1 MATELKASAAAVQDG
16 ARPRAPVTA
25 AQKAAHAR
33 RSHYEPS
40 TFLERGTVIPFTT
53 GALAQCRVRLDDRE
67 RLEVVLPGFSG
78 SKGVYVTAFTSLPD
92 ITTLSVH
99 DRTLTEIVSKE
110 KVVTPTGIR
119 RCWLELATTGIGGQE
134 LAELAREEL
143 TRAAEVQVSTRI
155 MLLLDTVRR
164 GGGEIGPELVATMG
178 SPEGRTQVRAMLGGA
193 ASRAS
198 IDAVAV
204 DQHIEEL
211 AALLGTLGLRSL
223 PEPGRLRHLH
233 TRMQEFSHA
242 IDNWGRT
249 TVSDLAH
256 IGRFAAMSA
265 DHSAGIA
272 GRAIAEVDRMLAD
285 PIRLMARWDASQKT
299 FRGYLLRIAWLLD
312 GWDYVLRIW
321 DDAVAERIAIDAAAK
336 EIGRIIPIVP
346 AREVDADAGRRSV
359 ELFREYRSRVRVFE
373 DWLSGDLDEELLA
386 RPERQTAG
394 QGGERR

>member
-1 MATELKASAAAVQDG
+1 MATEVKATVAADGRSAGMRSPAN
-16 ARPRAPVTA
+16 A

-40 TFLERGTVIPFTT
+40 TFLERGTVVPFTT
-53 GALAQCRVRLDDRE
+53 AALAQCRVRLDDRE

-99 DRTLTEIVSKE
+99 DRTLTEVVAKE

-143 TRAAEVQVSTRI
+143 TQAAEVQVSTRI

-164 GGGEIGPELVATMG
+164 GGGEIGPELVARLG
-178 SPEGRTQVRAMLGGA
+178 SPEGRKQVRAMLGGA
-193 ASRAS
+193 ASRVS
-198 IDAVAV
+198 IDAVAI

-211 AALLGTLGLRSL
+211 AAMLGTLGLRSL

-272 GRAIAEVDRMLAD
+272 GRAIAEVDRMLTD
-285 PIRLMARWDASQKT
+285 PISLIARWDASQKAL
-299 FRGYLLRIAWLLD
+299 RGYLLRVAWLLD

-321 DDAVAERIAIDAAAK
+321 DDAVAERMAIDVAAK

-346 AREVDADAGRRSV
+346 TREVDADGGRRSV

-373 DWLSGDLDEELLA
+373 DWLSGDLDEDLIA
-386 RPERQTAG
+386 RPDRQAAG
-394 QGGERR
+394 QEAEPR

>member
-1 MATELKASAAAVQDG
+1 MATEVKESAAADG
-16 ARPRAPVTA
+16 ERASTRSPLTA

-40 TFLERGTVIPFTT
+40 TFLERGTVVPFTT
-53 GALAQCRVRLDDRE
+53 AALAQCRVRLDDRQ

-78 SKGVYVTAFTSLPD
+78 SKGVYVTAFNSLPD

-99 DRTLTEIVSKE
+99 DRTLTEIVAKE

-143 TRAAEVQVSTRI
+143 TQAAEVQVSTRI
-155 MLLLDTVRR
+155 MLLLETVRL
-164 GGGEIGPELVATMG
+164 GGGEIGPELVARMG
-178 SPEGRTQVRAMLGGA
+178 SPEGRKQVRAMLGGA

-204 DQHIEEL
+204 DQYIEEL

-223 PEPGRLRHLH
+223 PEPGRLRQLH
-233 TRMQEFSHA
+233 MRMQEFSHA

-256 IGRFAAMSA
+256 VGRFAAMSA
-265 DHSAGIA
+265 EHSAGIA
-272 GRAIAEVDRMLAD
+272 GRAIAEVDRMLTD
-285 PIRLMARWDASQKT
+285 PISLMARWDASQKAL
-299 FRGYLLRIAWLLD
+299 RGYLLRVVWLLD
-312 GWDYVLRIW
+312 GWDYVLRTW
-321 DDAVAERIAIDAAAK
+321 DDAVAERTAIDVAAK

-346 AREVDADAGRRSV
+346 TREVDADGGRRSV
-359 ELFREYRSRVRVFE
+359 ELFREYRSRVRVYE
-373 DWLSGDLDEELLA
+373 DWLSGDLDEDMLA
-386 RPERQTAG
+386 RPVRRSVG
-394 QGGERR
+394 QGEERR

>member
-1 MATELKASAAAVQDG
+1 MATEQTASAAANRGRGG
-16 ARPRAPVTA
+16 ADASTPA
-25 AQKAAHAR
+25 ARKAAHAR

-53 GALAQCRVRLDDRE
+53 TALAQCRVRLDERE

-78 SKGVYVTAFTSLPD
+78 SKGIYVTAFSSLPE

-99 DRTLTEIVSKE
+99 DRTLTEIVGKE
-110 KVVTPTGIR
+110 KAVTPTAIR
-119 RCWLELATTGIGGQE
+119 HCWLELATTGIGGQA
-134 LAELAREEL
+134 LAEQAREEL
-143 TRAAEVQVSTRI
+143 TQAAEVQVATRI

-164 GGGEIGPELVATMG
+164 GGGEIGPELIASIG
-178 SPEGRTQVRAMLGGA
+178 SSEGRNTVSTMLGGA
-193 ASRAS
+193 ASRAN
-198 IDAVAV
+198 ITAIAI
-204 DQHIEEL
+204 DQHIEEM
-211 AALLGTLGLRSL
+211 AAMLGTLGLRSL

-265 DHSAGIA
+265 EHSAGIA
-272 GRAIAEVDRMLAD
+272 GRAIAEVDRTLAD
-285 PIRLMARWDASQKT
+285 PIRLMARWDSG
-299 FRGYLLRIAWLLD
+299 REVLRSHLLRIAWLLD

-321 DDAVAERIAIDAAAK
+321 DDAIAERMAIDVAAR

-346 AREVDADAGRRSV
+346 AREVDAGAGQRSV
-359 ELFREYRSRVRVFE
+359 ELFREYRSRVRVYE
-373 DWLSGDLDEELLA
+373 DWLSGDLDEDLLA
-386 RPERQTAG
+386 RPGPLTTARG
-394 QGGERR
+394 RDHK